1 MIELKKGNLLLADA
15 DAIVNTVNTVGV
27 MGKGIALQF
36 SKAFPENFAAYER
49 ACKAGEVEVGR
60 MFIQEH
66 SSLEKSHPRFIINFP
81 TKKHWRQPSRLEY
94 VQSGLNALADDLK
107 RLGIQSV
114 AVPPLGCGLG
124 GLSWTEV
131 LPLIESAAS
140 RTPEITWQVYEPSGP
155 PDAATMPNRTAKPKM
170 TRSIAIIVALM
181 DRYLIPGFDY
191 PVSLLEIQ
199 KLVYFLNAV
208 GEKLPR
214 INFRAAAYGPY
225 SDEVAH
231 ILNRA
236 DSHFILGIGDGQNK
250 PNTPIILQPQAV
262 KQANLLLENE
272 PGLKASIE
280 RVAALIEGYEDPYG
294 MELLSSVHW
303 IATVHDVNAKEDMDS
318 AVKGVHSWNQ
328 RKANTLR
335 REHIHCAWL
344 HLKDQGMLGLGEL
357 AH

>member
-1 MIELKKGNLLLADA
+1 MIELKRGNLLLAET

-49 ACKAGEVEVGR
+49 ACKAGQIKIGQ
-60 MFIQEH
+60 MFIHEF
-66 SSLEKSHPRFIINFP
+66 SSLERSQPRYIINFP

-94 VQSGLNALADDLK
+94 IQEGLAALVGDIK
-107 RLGIQSV
+107 RLGIRNV

-124 GLSWTEV
+124 GLKWSDV
-131 LPLIESAAS
+131 LPLIEMAATQTS
-140 RTPEITWQVYEPSGP
+140 ETTWQVYEPAGT
-155 PDAATMPNRTAKPKM
+155 PDASAMPNKTAKPKM
-170 TRSIAIIVALM
+170 TRSIAIIIALI
-181 DRYLIPGFDY
+181 DRYLVPGFDY

-208 GEKLPR
+208 GAKLPR

-225 SDEVAH
+225 SEEVAH

-236 DSHFILGIGDGQNK
+236 DGHFVLGFGDGQNK
-250 PNTPIILQPQAV
+250 PDTPISLRSGAIEEATE
-262 KQANLLLENE
+262 LLNHE
-272 PGLKASIE
+272 PSLGNSIE
-280 RVAALIEGYEDPYG
+280 RVAELIEGYEDPYG

-303 IATVHDVNAKEDMDS
+303 IVTVNDVEARDDMDR
-318 AVKGVHSWNQ
+318 AVAGVHAWNE
-328 RKANTLR
+328 RKSKVLR

-344 HLKDQGMLGLGEL
+344 HLKEHGMLGFGEL
-357 AH
+357 TR